1 MTVPDSPQIII
12 PFTPV
17 PLARQRHDGWTR
29 RTQQRFIDA
38 LGALGSVGQAARA
51 VGMTRASAYR
61 LRARPG
67 ADSFAAAWDQALDIG
82 RARMFDVAMTRA
94 LDGHTTIRI
103 TRGGAFTLEPGVA
116 RHLVAAAIRD
126 APPLPASK
134 AP

>member
-51 VGMTRASAYR
+51 VGMTRA
-61 LRARPG
+61 RPG

-82 RARMFDVAMTRA
+82 RARMFDVAMTSA

-103 TRGGAFTLEPGVA
+103 THGGAFTLEPGVT